1 MTSGSLFSTI
11 PLNLLQGKAM
21 NKITIAL
28 SAILLWSPFTN
39 ANATPPCFKVDEV
52 LKVVDGD
59 TIDVRIKVL
68 PVDLGLLA
76 DLRIRMEGINAW
88 ESRTKDLAEKKLGLA
103 AKKRLVELVEVP
115 ISVCLSG
122 KGKYGRWLGTLF
134 NGDTDINQQL
144 IDEGHAHAYDGGKR
158 KAFGE

>member
-1 MTSGSLFSTI
+1 
-11 PLNLLQGKAM
+11 M
-21 NKITIAL
+21 NKSIIAL
-28 SAILLWSPFTN
+28 SAVLLWSPFTN
-39 ANATPPCFKVDEV
+39 ANTAPLCFKIDEV

-68 PVDLGLLA
+68 PVDLDILA

-88 ESRTKDLAEKKLGLA
+88 ESRTKNADEKKRGLA
-103 AKKRLVELVEVP
+103 AKKRLTELVAVP
-115 ISVCLSG
+115 ISACLSG

-134 NGDTDINQQL
+134 SGETNINQQL
-144 IDEGHAHAYDGGKR
+144 ITEGHAHAYDGGKR

>member
-1 MTSGSLFSTI
+1 
-11 PLNLLQGKAM
+11 M
-21 NKITIAL
+21 NKMIIAL
-28 SAILLWSPFTN
+28 SAILLWSPLTKGN
-39 ANATPPCFKVDEV
+39 ITPPCFKVEEV

-88 ESRTKDLAEKKLGLA
+88 ESRTKDLEEKKLGLA
-103 AKKRLVELVEVP
+103 AKQRLVELTQGD
-115 ISVCLSG
+115 IDVCLSG

-134 NGDTDINQQL
+134 DGTTDINQQL
-144 IDEGHAHAYDGGKR
+144 VDEGHAHDYDGGKR
-158 KAFGE
+158 KAFGQ

>member
-1 MTSGSLFSTI
+1 
-11 PLNLLQGKAM
+11 M
-21 NKITIAL
+21 NKLAG
-28 SAILLWSPFTN
+28 LLIIIFCSSLTKASEVSPL
-39 ANATPPCFKVDEV
+39 CFKVDEV

-68 PVDLGLLA
+68 PVDLDILA

-88 ESRTKDLAEKKLGLA
+88 ESRTKDLEEKKLGLA
-103 AKKRLVELVEVP
+103 AKKRLTELVAVP
-115 ISVCLSG
+115 ISACLSG

-134 NGDTDINQQL
+134 SGETNINQQL
-144 IDEGHAHAYDGGKR
+144 ITEGHAHAYDGGKR